1 MKMKKILARM
11 GLLGLFC
18 LLLCGCGENKEG
30 VIYTTVYPVDY
41 LANYMYGDKAE
52 VSSIYPDGT
61 IVEDYN
67 LVEKQIE
74 EFSKGQVFIYNGTTK
89 ERQFAKDLVNK
100 NKNMKVIDAAYGLK
114 YIYGVEELWLS
125 PSNYLMLATNIKNSL
140 EEQIGSKY
148 TNEEITKKYDELKE
162 RLSILDADLRSS
174 AKKAKDKGKSTLVVS
189 SNVFKFLENYGFQVI
204 SLEDYQLNSASLDTL
219 KNQFKSGVYKYILV
233 ENTEA
238 VNDIISEMIKDAQ
251 AQTIVVNMMN
261 TLTEENKRN
270 NDTYFTIINEFINNI
285 KNIINA

>member
-1 MKMKKILARM
+1 M

-261 TLTEENKRN
+261 TLTEENKKN

-285 KNIINA
+285 KNIING

>member
-1 MKMKKILARM
+1 MKKILARM

>member
-100 NKNMKVIDAAYGLK
+100 SKNMKVIDAAYGLK

-261 TLTEENKRN
+261 TLTEENKKN